1 MNLPVD
7 EELDRGVGN
16 TNAVEDILEV
26 IRDETVTRPLREEGD
41 SDNNDHTSPVSR
53 GSNESLPANVSSNL
67 GIEFEGSLDFL
78 ILVLDDTIIF
88 VTIGVI
94 VGQSAQSLSIATF
107 ADEPTGGLWDKDDEA
122 DLKDGGDTL
131 QEGRKTPGPR

>member
-53 GSNESLPANVSSNL
+53 GSNESLPANV
-67 GIEFEGSLDFL
+67 
-78 ILVLDDTIIF
+78 
-88 VTIGVI
+88 
-94 VGQSAQSLSIATF
+94 
-107 ADEPTGGLWDKDDEA
+107 
-122 DLKDGGDTL
+122 
-131 QEGRKTPGPR
+131 GRD